1 MYKDFYGLSDKPFT
15 IVPNPALLYPS
26 RKHRMALTYLEYG
39 LLEGTGFIVL
49 TGEIGTGKTTLI
61 RHLLGNIAG
70 EIEVAVLFNTNVG
83 PEDLLRLILQEF
95 EVEPAGQD
103 KSANLELLNEF
114 LIEKY
119 SEGRKC
125 LLIIDEAQNLSKEA
139 LEEVRMLSNLQT
151 ETASLIQM
159 ALVGQPELRDKL
171 RHPSLAQLK
180 QRVTVSYHLGV
191 MTRHE
196 AGEYIVHRLTKT
208 GAKDPHMFDEKAVD
222 LIQEHSGGVPRTI
235 NILCDAALVYGFA
248 DGAETISKEIVEQ
261 VISDR
266 EDKAITEAQAQS
278 EASDSSVSAVG
289 GGEFIL
295 ERLSALE
302 ARVAKLQA
310 MVEMQEAEITERM
323 EGGRDRLVM
332 ELKKLLADERKRT
345 EQLSKECS
353 GLRVEARRQ
362 QSDTENSAES
372 NTVSAKRDMVSDAG
386 DTSEQRVITDGKSA
400 ADKKSGFNWLGLRRS
415 RS

>member
-39 LLEGTGFIVL
+39 LLESTGFIVL

-61 RHLLGNIAG
+61 RHLLASIGA

-95 EVEPAGQD
+95 EIEPAGQD
-103 KSANLELLNEF
+103 KSANLELLNAF

-119 SEGRKC
+119 SQGRKC
-125 LLIIDEAQNLSKEA
+125 LLIIDEAQNLSKDA

-151 ETASLIQM
+151 ETASLLQM

-196 AGEYIVHRLTKT
+196 TGEYIVHRLSKT
-208 GAKDPHMFDEKAVD
+208 GAQDPHMFDEQAVD

-248 DGAETISKEIVEQ
+248 DEAPAITKDIVEQ

-266 EDKAITEAQAQS
+266 EDVPVEAPAQN
-278 EASDSSVSAVG
+278 AVSDGSAAA
-289 GGEFIL
+289 GEFVL
-295 ERLSALE
+295 ERISALE

-310 MVEMQEAEITERM
+310 LVDMQEAEIVERM
-323 EGGRDRLVM
+323 EGGRDRLVL
-332 ELKKLLADERKRT
+332 ELKQLLAEERKRS
-345 EQLSKECS
+345 EQLSGECS
-353 GLRVEARRQ
+353 RLRREARQRQ
-362 QSDTENSAES
+362 IAVDNAVES
-372 NTVSAKRDMVSDAG
+372 GAASEVRDRASG
-386 DTSEQRVITDGKSA
+386 A
-400 ADKKSGFNWLGLRRS
+400 ADRKEGKGKENDTGKKSGLNWLGLRRS